1 MEDGVQG
8 HAFVRGPEA
17 SPQPPLNFPTKA
29 DMIEQ
34 ITHFQTTKQE
44 GYLCPNIHQ
53 LQKMKPKK
61 RL

>member
-1 MEDGVQG
+1 MEDGVRG

-34 ITHFQTTKQE
+34 ITHF
-44 GYLCPNIHQ
+44 
-53 LQKMKPKK
+53 
-61 RL
+61 